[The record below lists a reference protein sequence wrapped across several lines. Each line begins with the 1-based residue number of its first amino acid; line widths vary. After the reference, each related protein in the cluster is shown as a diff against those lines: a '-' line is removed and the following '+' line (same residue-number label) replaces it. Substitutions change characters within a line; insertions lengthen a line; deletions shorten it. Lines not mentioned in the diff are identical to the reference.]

1 MRKKMSNEL
10 KDVAALKKM
19 DLEDRFPLF
28 VDQVV
33 SSDEVWGLLGEGWAS
48 FFDRDQGIQAFPV
61 WASKE
66 LAEINA
72 VGDWAGFEARSCTV
86 QQFVVELAPGLV
98 EMNYQLAVSKLPED
112 TGHFVRAS
120 MAVDELQKLLS

>member
-28 VDQVV
+28 VDQVI

-61 WASKE
+61 WSSKE

-72 VGDWAGFEARSCTV
+72 VGDWAGFEARSFTV

-112 TGHFVRAS
+112 TGHFVRAN

>member
-61 WASKE
+61 WSSKE

-72 VGDWAGFEARSCTV
+72 VGDWAGFEARSFTV

-120 MAVDELQKLLS
+120 MAVDELQKLIS

>member
-1 MRKKMSNEL
+1 MSNEL

-28 VDQVV
+28 VDQVI

-61 WASKE
+61 WSSKE

-72 VGDWAGFEARSCTV
+72 VGDWAGFEARSFTV
-86 QQFVVELAPGLV
+86 
-98 EMNYQLAVSKLPED
+98 
-112 TGHFVRAS
+112 
-120 MAVDELQKLLS
+120 